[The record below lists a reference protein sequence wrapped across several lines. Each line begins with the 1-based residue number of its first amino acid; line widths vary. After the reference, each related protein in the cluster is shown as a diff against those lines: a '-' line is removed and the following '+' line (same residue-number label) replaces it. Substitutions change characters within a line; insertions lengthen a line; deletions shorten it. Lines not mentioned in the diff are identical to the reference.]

1 MARNDTTDFLAAFA
15 VGTVLGVGATLLL
28 RPEPSPRERIASQLK
43 PYRKELKRGY
53 REVRGGLGRQ
63 AEATGEF
70 TGELIDA
77 GKELLGEFRSEV
89 AEILSE
95 ARGELA
101 DLARGRGRDAARVAR
116 KAGRKLGL

>member
-15 VGTVLGVGATLLL
+15 VGTVLGIGATLLM
-28 RPEPSPRERIASQLK
+28 RPEPSPRERVARQLK
-43 PYRKELKRGY
+43 PYRRELQRGY

-63 AEATGEF
+63 VEATGEL

-89 AEILSE
+89 SEILAD
-95 ARGELA
+95 ARGELK
-101 DLARGRGRDAARVAR
+101 DLARGRGREAARVAR